1 MVVGAFPMAKLLYL
15 GIRQISKPLAN
26 RIKEGARRSEFFK
39 TYICLPPA
47 QLYHWAEMRAKM
59 SLLGFD
65 AEAVK
70 PLNEE
75 AAAELGAE
83 LLGEATIFLAAG
95 TCLVLEYWRQKTQ
108 QRRKKR
114 ARQVAWEAM
123 REDVDRLALELEALT
138 TRMRAMPQLSA
149 LEELQTQID
158 TRGACP
164 ALHPGRGP
172 AVRAPHRARVGGLR
186 PQGPG
191 RGHDT
196 SDMAFCPPCPFLNW
210 SS

>member
-1 MVVGAFPMAKLLYL
+1 
-15 GIRQISKPLAN
+15 
-26 RIKEGARRSEFFK
+26 
-39 TYICLPPA
+39 
-47 QLYHWAEMRAKM
+47 MRAKM

-149 LEELQTQID
+149 LEELQAQIQE
-158 TRGACP
+158 
-164 ALHPGRGP
+164 
-172 AVRAPHRARVGGLR
+172 VRAQLCIPDGDR
-186 PQGPG
+186 PAAPPTGPG
-191 RGHDT
+191 SED
-196 SDMAFCPPCPFLNW
+196 
-210 SS
+210 